1 VHTYT
6 SVNSVSSV
14 VTAVARVGLRELA
27 TLTRVV
33 ASGRL
38 NRNDAGGDG
47 YTDRFEQL
55 FAHKLGAKHVLAVN
69 SGTSAL
75 ISALV
80 AAGIGPGDEVLV
92 PAYTWIATALAPLAV
107 GAVPTLVEIDETLT
121 IDVDDIKQKITPH
134 TKAIIPVHMHNL
146 VCNMDAL
153 MAIARQHRLVVIE
166 DACQAVGISYK
177 GRRVGTIGDI
187 GAFSFT
193 PSKNISAGE
202 GGAVITNNDHLFARA
217 RIYHD
222 VGTFAR
228 RHKSELNEPIFAG
241 VNFRVSELTGAVL
254 YAQLPRLDPFL
265 RGLRKRRRTMVQEL
279 VTSDRFGISPHH
291 DPNDAV
297 GLSVIFERPEDARTF
312 ASNRGVS
319 RLIDTRKHIY
329 TNWTPLLTQLTFDGQ
344 MNPFK
349 WARPEIKYPVDA
361 FSRTLDILERTC
373 LVSLG
378 ARYPLVVVRAHA
390 RSLVRSADKQASVH
404 RGARS
409 ILDTPSSA
417 TSPLR

>member
-1 VHTYT
+1 VT
-6 SVNSVSSV
+6 S
-14 VTAVARVGLRELA
+14 VGLRELA
-27 TLTRVV
+27 TLTRVIV
-33 ASGRL
+33 SGRL
-38 NRNDAGGDG
+38 NRNDAGGGGFADG
-47 YTDRFEQL
+47 FEQL
-55 FAHKLGAKHVLAVN
+55 LARKLGVKHALAVN

-80 AAGIGPGDEVLV
+80 AAGVGPGDEVLV

-121 IDVDDIKQKITPH
+121 IDIDDMKRKITPH

-153 MAIARQHRLVVIE
+153 MAVARQHRLVVIE

-193 PSKNISAGE
+193 PSKNITAGE
-202 GGAVITNNDHLFARA
+202 GGAIITNNDRLFARA

-222 VGTFAR
+222 LGTFAR

-254 YAQLPRLDPFL
+254 YAQLPRLDPLL
-265 RGLRKRRRTMVQEL
+265 RRLRKRRRTMVRQL

-297 GLSVIFERPEDARTF
+297 GLSVLFERPEDARTF

-319 RLIDTRKHIY
+319 RLIDYKNHIY
-329 TNWTPLLTQLTFDGQ
+329 TSWTPLLTQLTFDGR

-349 WARPEIKYPVDA
+349 WARPEIKYPLNA

-378 ARYPLVVVRAHA
+378 ARYPLVVVHAHA
-390 RSLVRSADKQASVH
+390 RSLVRSASRQASIR
-404 RGARS
+404 RGACGN
-409 ILDTPSSA
+409 LNTPSATTSA
-417 TSPLR
+417 LR